1 MKVKE
6 IYSADT
12 ATSLRLPFIQ
22 DIVRAGYPSPAA
34 DYIEKKLDLNEYLIK
49 HKEATYF
56 IRVEGD
62 SMENNKIYNGDLL
75 IVDRAVDA
83 KMGSI
88 VVVNINGEMTVKILD
103 KIDGKLFLVAGNK
116 KYEPIPVTDETEL
129 LIWGV
134 VTYIVHRA

>member
-12 ATSLRLPFIQ
+12 ATSLKLPFIQ

-103 KIDGKLFLVAGNK
+103 KIDGKLFLIAGNK

-134 VTYIVHRA
+134 VTYIVHKA

>member
-12 ATSLRLPFIQ
+12 GTSLKLPFIQ

-103 KIDGKLFLVAGNK
+103 KIDGKLHLVAGNK
-116 KYEPIPVTDETEL
+116 KYEPIPVTEETEL

-134 VTYIVHRA
+134 VTYIVHKA